1 MAVDEV
7 RLTQNVEKVS
17 HKVQNAAST
26 QSVAS

>member
-7 RLTQNVEKVS
+7 RLTHNVEKVS
-17 HKVQNAAST
+17 HKAQNAAST